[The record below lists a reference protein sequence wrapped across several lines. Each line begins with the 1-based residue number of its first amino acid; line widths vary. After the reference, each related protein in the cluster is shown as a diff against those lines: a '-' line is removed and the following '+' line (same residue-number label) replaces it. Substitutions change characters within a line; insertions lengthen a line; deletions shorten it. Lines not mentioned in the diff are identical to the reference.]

1 MHESDGEEMAS
12 MQKKTKTSKNGV
24 NIKRKKDAI
33 TKGNEAGR
41 QDIPDRTC

>member
-12 MQKKTKTSKNGV
+12 MQKKTKKTSKNGV

-33 TKGNEAGR
+33 TKGNEAG
-41 QDIPDRTC
+41 